1 MNKRQE
7 ILSLASLCIYF
18 NISEGYL
25 VAAAGL
31 NPNAMSRYKRGIR
44 TPSDDTLENLTRTFV
59 KLAGLHDRYVGMAAW
74 SIAREVI
81 V

>member
-18 NISEGYL
+18 NISEGHL
-25 VAAAGL
+25 VAAAEL

-59 KLAGLHDRYVGMAAW
+59 KVAGLHDRYVGMSAE
-74 SIAREVI
+74 RMVKELV